1 MMPYMYAALFGV
13 GLFSNGFNFA
23 MVRRMPQATL
33 GRTLMLHQ
41 CIVDAMLSITGFL
54 ILTQPPMWLT
64 GVPTVDAVLCRLWHS
79 RFLFFSHANVS
90 LWLLLFLTTDCLAAA
105 YSPTGVYGNGRTT
118 ESSRLMVVYAIGYF
132 TSTPDLAAVAFESGK
147 CYYRESLPP
156 GMDVLLL
163 VVAVIWQL
171 FPLMCVCAF
180 LHRLYLFRSSVPQA
194 LNREQTR
201 ELNTSEQTRELNTR
215 ALACLITVAGVT
227 LAVTIL
233 GNLASLRRPV
243 TTIEIVVIA
252 LTLSRSVFSTPIL
265 VAHTMTFLPPKSP
278 VVPVM

>member
-1 MMPYMYAALFGV
+1 
-13 GLFSNGFNFA
+13 
-23 MVRRMPQATL
+23 
-33 GRTLMLHQ
+33 
-41 CIVDAMLSITGFL
+41 
-54 ILTQPPMWLT
+54 MWLT

-90 LWLLLFLTTDCLAAA
+90 LWVLLFLSTDCFTAA
-105 YSPTGVYGNGRTT
+105 YSPTGVSGNGWTT
-118 ESSRLMVVYAIGYF
+118 ESSRLMLVYSFGYLF
-132 TSTPDLAAVAFESGK
+132 STPDLAAVAFESGK
-147 CYYRESLPP
+147 CYYRESLTP

-180 LHRLYLFRSSVPQA
+180 LRRLYLFRSSVPQA

-201 ELNTSEQTRELNTR
+201 ELNTREQTRELKTR
-215 ALACLITVAGVT
+215 ALACMITVAGLT

-233 GNLASLRRPV
+233 ANLGSVRRSV
-243 TTIEIVVIA
+243 TTYPEEIVVIA

-265 VAHTMTFLPPKSP
+265 VAHTMTISPPKSP
-278 VVPVM
+278 VAPVM